1 MGHTIN
7 GLAGQ
12 ERTGT
17 GRANTTVRGHLEGL
31 RADLAQLDEWLTKCE
46 ELRVLDRDQLTRAL
60 GEEIAGSPVAPSY
73 VKREARRRDRA
84 ILQVTDAIFLAQ
96 GTVMLRLNILEG
108 SVLWKDP
115 VETIGR
121 NGKVK
126 YRDEAGPED
135 FRITRRA
142 LPSRSGLRPLFH
154 DSERLSA

>member
-1 MGHTIN
+1 MGYTIN
-7 GLAGQ
+7 GLVDQ
-12 ERTGT
+12 EPTGT
-17 GRANTTVRGHLEGL
+17 ARAKTTTRCRLQGL

-60 GEEIAGSPVAPSY
+60 ADEISASPVAPY
-73 VKREARRRDRA
+73 YLKREVRSHDRA

-115 VETIGR
+115 VETRGR

-126 YRDEAGPED
+126 FRDEAGPED
-135 FRITRRA
+135 FRITRKA
-142 LPSRSGLRPLFH
+142 PTSRRGPRPLLQ
-154 DSERLSA
+154 DSERLSV